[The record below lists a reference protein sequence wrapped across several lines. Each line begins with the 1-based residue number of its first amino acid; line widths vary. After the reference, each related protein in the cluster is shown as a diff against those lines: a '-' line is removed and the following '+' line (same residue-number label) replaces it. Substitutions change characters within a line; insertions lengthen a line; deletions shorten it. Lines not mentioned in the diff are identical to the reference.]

1 MLKVP
6 ILCLLF
12 QAFFITPSAFV
23 SPGNKVNAL
32 YSNKAKALYKEG
44 MLCIKSGRLSA
55 AEQCFSAAIRKDSG
69 FTAAYL
75 QLGNVYVLMHDLPAA
90 KQQFRQVLQQAPTQ
104 PEALSSL
111 ANIFF
116 EQQDYEDA
124 LNYAEQACQA
134 GVSQMTRLKAL
145 CYYKQGQQKKAI
157 SILLEAQKETPA
169 DAGITYTLAGFY
181 FNTKNFPAAVTAFE
195 LAAAKGYPANAD
207 FHLNTGTSY
216 LQIKQTEIGIRHLE
230 ACLTLRPDD
239 TQALQAL
246 AHNYYS
252 SNNYGK
258 AIIYWNRLLS
268 LQPAN
273 AFARF
278 MLGKSYIGNGE
289 SAKGEVLCDNA
300 LISN

>member
-6 ILCLLF
+6 IVCLLF
-12 QAFFITPSAFV
+12 QAFFITPSAIV
-23 SPGNKVNAL
+23 SPGNKV
-32 YSNKAKALYKEG
+32 KALYKEG
-44 MLCIKSGRLSA
+44 MLCIKSGHLSA
-55 AEQCFSAAIRKDSG
+55 AQEYFNAAIRLDSG
-69 FTAAYL
+69 FTAAHL
-75 QLGNVYVLMHDLPAA
+75 QLGNVYILMHDLPAA
-90 KQQFRQVLQQAPTQ
+90 KQEFRQVLQQEPVH

-124 LNYAEQACQA
+124 LNYAEQAHLA
-134 GVSQMTRLKAL
+134 GAVQMTHLKGL
-145 CYYKQGQQKKAI
+145 CYYKQGQREKAI
-157 SILLEAQKETPA
+157 TTLLEAQKETPA
-169 DAGITYTLAGFY
+169 DAGITYTLAVFY

-195 LAAAKGYPANAD
+195 LAATKGYPANAD

-216 LQIKQTEIGIRHLE
+216 LHIKQTETGIRHLE

-252 SNNYGK
+252 SNNYSK

-289 SAKGEVLCDNA
+289 AAKGEALCDKAFN
-300 LISN
+300 